1 MSKQRLTQT
10 LALTPSDQAL
20 RLRWLQLT
28 DRDVALIR
36 EAAVFLRPRADDIVR
51 RFYDHSFTFPDFV
64 RKVEES
70 GSNRARLEAAQ
81 KDYFLRL
88 LDAKFDDDY
97 FEHRLRVGATH
108 AV

>member
-1 MSKQRLTQT
+1 MSKQRLTEM

-20 RLRWLQLT
+20 RLRWLLLT

-51 RFYDHSFTFPDFV
+51 RFYDHSFAFPDFV

-70 GSNRARLEAAQ
+70 GSNRARLEAA
-81 KDYFLRL
+81 
-88 LDAKFDDDY
+88 
-97 FEHRLRVGATH
+97 
-108 AV
+108 